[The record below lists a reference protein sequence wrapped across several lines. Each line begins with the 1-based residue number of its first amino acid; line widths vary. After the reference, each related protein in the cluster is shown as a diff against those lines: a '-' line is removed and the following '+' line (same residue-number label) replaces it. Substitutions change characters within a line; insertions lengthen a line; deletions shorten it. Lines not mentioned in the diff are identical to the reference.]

1 MQTEVLKKK
10 ANKVHK
16 NTGSEAQSHT
26 PYIRSL
32 SAPIS
37 ALIPLQDSRSESCAA
52 DVRGSQ
58 GEQKLFESF
67 ILIIQFSQTKPKT
80 HLQPVPGFHYIS
92 EKSELI
98 QTYTHPERPVSFP
111 LCWLWRIH
119 LPLPFS
125 TKLSQ
130 QYCVHNDRR
139 HCTFCVFGNPL
150 GLVGSID

>member
-10 ANKVHK
+10 ANRVHK

-80 HLQPVPGFHYIS
+80 HLQPVLCFHYIS
-92 EKSELI
+92 RNQNSYRLTHILKDLYRFRCAGLGG
-98 QTYTHPERPVSFP
+98 YTFLCHFP
-111 LCWLWRIH
+111 LSLANNIVCIMTEGTAPFVSLEIH
-119 LPLPFS
+119 WA
-125 TKLSQ
+125 
-130 QYCVHNDRR
+130 
-139 HCTFCVFGNPL
+139 
-150 GLVGSID
+150 